1 MLAVLDTC
9 VVCFADGR
17 GVILMCEIGGTMIP
31 SENFPSGKLSRSLK
45 GAYMLLEE
53 GGMTRS
59 KVISPHLPEH

>member
-1 MLAVLDTC
+1 
-9 VVCFADGR
+9 
-17 GVILMCEIGGTMIP
+17 MCEIGGTMIP

-59 KVISPHLPEH
+59 KVISPHPPEH